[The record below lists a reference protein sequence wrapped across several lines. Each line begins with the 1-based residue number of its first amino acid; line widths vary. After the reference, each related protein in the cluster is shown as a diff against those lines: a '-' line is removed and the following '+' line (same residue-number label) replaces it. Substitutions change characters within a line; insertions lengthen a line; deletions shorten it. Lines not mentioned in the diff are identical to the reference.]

1 MRNSLLNSTLPV
13 TLVLLASLGVQSVA
27 DAQGRRG
34 GGPVGPPQSAEAGAP
49 IDLTGY
55 WTSVITFDWRFRM
68 VTPPPGDYE
77 AVPLTASGKE
87 VMNAWDPAKDTAAG
101 EQCKSYG
108 APIIMRVPGHLHVTW
123 QDEQTMKMEIDTGE
137 QTRVF
142 HFVPSPADAHGA
154 PSLQGYSVAAWDQQ
168 GRGKEKWGQLK
179 VTTTDLKAGYIRKN
193 GIPYSEKTKVLEYF
207 DLVPQQYQ
215 GETIMTVTSVVTDP
229 VYLFQPFTTNDI
241 FSKLSSGDA
250 WKPAACS
257 ATW

>member
-1 MRNSLLNSTLPV
+1 MNSTLPV

-27 DAQGRRG
+27 NAQGRRG
-34 GGPVGPPQSAEAGAP
+34 GGPVGPPPSAEAGAP

-55 WTSVITFDWRFRM
+55 WTSIITFDWRFRM

-137 QTRVF
+137 QTRLF
-142 HFVPSPADAHGA
+142 HFVPSPGDAHSP
-154 PSLQGYSVAAWDQQ
+154 PSLQGYSAAAWDQQ
-168 GRGKEKWGQLK
+168 GRGRQKWGQLK
-179 VTTTDLKAGYIRKN
+179 VTTADLKPGYIRKN
-193 GIPYSEKTKVLEYF
+193 GIPYSDKTSVLEYF
-207 DLVPQQYQ
+207 DLVPGQYQ

-229 VYLFQPFTTNDI
+229 VYLFQPFTTDDI

-250 WKPAACS
+250 WKPTACS